1 MTDRFKNILIGLFV
15 CAAVCVAVSMILF
28 LQPEVGDGKKTLHV
42 RFSNIA
48 GINLGTRVTFAGKP
62 VGEVVSIVEIPNAR
76 EQTASP
82 NGQVYFY
89 QLKLKVDSSV
99 EVYNTDD
106 LAIRTTG
113 LMGEKSIAILPKA
126 PLHGK
131 IASLV
136 TDQIIYASSVD
147 PLENTFNQ
155 VARVASQIQDVALQ
169 WDKWFVENNKF
180 LTSSL
185 QQFSTTFAA
194 LNDHQVIPT
203 LRTSM
208 DLLSDNLRLVRTSLD
223 DGQLLQKTTSLV
235 ENLDDAASSFNT
247 DGASLLKNLSHV
259 SDDLAHGTGTLG
271 RFLNSEDF
279 YLRLTSITSKAE
291 TLMNDINH
299 HGLLFQ
305 YDKSWQRART
315 KRANLL
321 QALDTPQE
329 FKAYFESEVDT
340 IQTSLGRLN
349 ELLER
354 AGGDV
359 ERERVLQSDSFKKDF
374 MLFLNQAQ
382 SLSDSIKLYSQK
394 LVNN

>member
-15 CAAVCVAVSMILF
+15 SGAVAVGVSMILF
-28 LQPEVGDGKKTLHV
+28 LQPEVGDSKRTLVV

-48 GINLGTRVTFAGKP
+48 GINMGTRVTFAGKP
-62 VGEVVSIVEIPNAR
+62 VGEVVSIQEIPNAR
-76 EQTASP
+76 EQTPGA

-89 QLKLKVDSSV
+89 QLKLKVDSST

-106 LAIRTTG
+106 IAMRTTG

-126 PLHGK
+126 PLPGK
-131 IASLV
+131 TASLI
-136 TDQIIYASSVD
+136 TDQVIYASSVD

-155 VARVASQIQDVALQ
+155 VSRVAHQIQDVALQ
-169 WDKWFVENNKF
+169 WDKWFSENNKF
-180 LTSSL
+180 LTSAL
-185 QQFSTTFAA
+185 QQFSQTFGAI
-194 LNDHQVIPT
+194 NDHQVVPA

-208 DLLSDNLRLVRTSLD
+208 DLLSDNMRLVRHSLD
-223 DGQLLQKTTSLV
+223 DGQLLQKTASLV
-235 ENLDDAASSFNT
+235 ESLDSAATTFNT
-247 DGASLLKNLSHV
+247 DGASTLKNLASL
-259 SDDLAHGTGTLG
+259 SDDLANGHGTLG
-271 RFLNSEDF
+271 RLFNSEDF
-279 YLRLTSITSKAE
+279 YLRLASITSKAE

-299 HGLLFQ
+299 HGILFQ

-315 KRANLL
+315 KRANLM

-329 FKAYFESEVDT
+329 FKAYFEGEVDT

-354 AGGDV
+354 AGGDA
-359 ERERVLQSDSFKKDF
+359 ERERVLQSDAFKKDF
-374 MLFLNQAQ
+374 LKFLNQAQ

-394 LVNN
+394 LAND